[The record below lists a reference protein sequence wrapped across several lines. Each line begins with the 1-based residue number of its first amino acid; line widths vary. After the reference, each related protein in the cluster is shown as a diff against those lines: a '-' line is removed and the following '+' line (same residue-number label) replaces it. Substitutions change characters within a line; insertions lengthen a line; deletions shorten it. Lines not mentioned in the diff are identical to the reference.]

1 MPFLYLANCFSEFS
15 NYDASVLIW
24 YCYVGVWTWVWVLLI
39 SVFSQVSFEVVRSVA
54 RCTSSCFVTA
64 SVYPVLN
71 CTTSLNSLFAVL
83 FDDRLDF
90 LILLLGAFDKDVP
103 F

>member
-1 MPFLYLANCFSEFS
+1 MPFLYLANRLSEFA
-15 NYDASVLIW
+15 NYDTSILIR
-24 YCYVGVWTWVWVLLI
+24 YGYVGVWTWVRILLI

-54 RCTSSCFVTA
+54 RCIIGCFVTA
-64 SVYPVLN
+64 SIYPVLN
-71 CTTSLNSLFAVL
+71 CTTSLDSFFAVF

-90 LILLLGAFDKDVP
+90 LIFLLGAFDKDVS